1 MKHDD
6 EDSDIGYIIEI
17 DVKYPKQMHGS
28 HSDSSFSYEGMKT
41 NKCRN
46 LVGDLHNKKKLC

>member
-1 MKHDD
+1 
-6 EDSDIGYIIEI
+6 
-17 DVKYPKQMHGS
+17 MHGS

-41 NKCRN
+41 NKCKN